1 MDIYD
6 TAAVQTIWERVRRS
20 AAPETLEETL
30 AEWIARELADCE
42 TYRALAKCGFPAV
55 FRALAN
61 EEACHERKLSA
72 LYFLLTGCRP
82 AVCPAAKEDTSC
94 MGSAVRSR
102 FAQEQKGAEVYRAAA
117 AQWPAH
123 AALFCA
129 LANDET
135 RHACRLREIAERL
148 VCIG

>member
-20 AAPETLEETL
+20 ASPETLEETL
-30 AEWIARELADCE
+30 AEWIACELADCE
-42 TYRALAKCGFPAV
+42 AYRALAKCGFSAV

-61 EEACHERKLSA
+61 DEACHARKLSA

-82 AVCPAAKEDTSC
+82 AVCPAAKEDAC
-94 MGSAVRSR
+94 LRSAVRSR
-102 FAQEQKGAEVYRAAA
+102 FAQELKGAEAYRAAA

-129 LANDET
+129 LANDEA

-148 VCIG
+148 VCAAG